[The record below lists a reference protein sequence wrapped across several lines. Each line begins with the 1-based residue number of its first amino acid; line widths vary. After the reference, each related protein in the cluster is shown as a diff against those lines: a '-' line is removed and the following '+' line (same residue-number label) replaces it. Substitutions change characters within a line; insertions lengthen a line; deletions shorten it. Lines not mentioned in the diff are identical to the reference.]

1 MFCGKE
7 SRRRFVAVFVCGYQL
22 FLNKNILLFT
32 VVFVPFGFALEKHH
46 LTDL

>member
-1 MFCGKE
+1 MFCRKE
-7 SRRRFVAVFVCGYQL
+7 SRRFVAVFVCGYQL

-32 VVFVPFGFALEKHH
+32 FVFVPFGFTLEKHH